1 MPEHEP
7 LFDELL
13 EKLHHFNNLGDKA
26 LSGELSQSGEEDQQ
40 IGTLHKYQQF
50 FKEIVD
56 KSKARTTKIEDLLP
70 NFPNNKQEMS
80 HPLAFYREL
89 PRYMIESPP
98 DWSIYYEQIQQAM
111 REAGNIVTKLDKKYL
126 MGYLDKF
133 NRYVTYHVK
142 DAGLEPP
149 SDHEVLDLYHARQ
162 KLEDRS
168 DWEPVSALKKLRQ
181 QNQS

>member
-13 EKLHHFNNLGDKA
+13 EKLNQFNTLGNKA
-26 LSGELSQSGEEDQQ
+26 LEGELSEIGEESKQSGRLERA
-40 IGTLHKYQQF
+40 KKF
-50 FKEIVD
+50 FKGILEE
-56 KSKARTTKIEDLLP
+56 SKEQTTKIENLLP
-70 NFPNNKQEMS
+70 DFPGNKQKMNQ
-80 HPLAFYREL
+80 PLAFYREL

>member
-1 MPEHEP
+1 MPENEP

-13 EKLHHFNNLGDKA
+13 EKLYQFNTLGDKA
-26 LSGELSQSGEEDQQ
+26 LEGELSEIGEKSKQSGGLERS
-40 IGTLHKYQQF
+40 KKF
-50 FKEIVD
+50 FKGVLED
-56 KSKARTTKIEDLLP
+56 SKQQTTKIEYLLQD
-70 NFPNNKQEMS
+70 FPENKQEMS
-80 HPLAFYREL
+80 RPLDFYRSIGK
-89 PRYMIESPP
+89 YYSDSPP
-98 DWSIYYEQIQQAM
+98 VWSIYSKELDKLLDEVVVI
-111 REAGNIVTKLDKKYL
+111 IKKLDKKYL

-149 SDHEVLDLYHARQ
+149 NDHEVLDLYHDRQ